1 MPFMGSDGPGGFE
14 ATSHRARDCQKTAR
28 ILAFFVLYLFLL
40 QRYSIFSIVFNRL
53 KMSMALSA
61 RRCNGKNEHHFL
73 QCGIYKC
80 IGTYPNHAYSVTF
93 AYRIGTKECFR
104 LVIKSSHYFAH
115 GNTAHGAHFLYKSA
129 FHGLNKIFV
138 LTGPQGM
145 GKSTIMQRLAE
156 SLQGKGLHV
165 QCFHSPLRPDE
176 LDGIILTEWKVGIVD
191 GRVCKGISDSGAGEI
206 VNIHFWEA
214 FDDSL
219 ILPGNFK
226 TIEDLRGKLERA
238 YSDAYETFATA
249 LRIHDEWEK
258 YYIDNMDFSKADQ
271 IAENLIQQLYTGH
284 ESDTPTDSRH
294 LFLGAATPRGAF
306 DFIQSLTDQLE
317 RRIFIK
323 GRAGSGKSTLLKK
336 LACAAEKKGIE
347 VQVFHCG
354 FDPNSLDMLIFPK
367 LRTAIFDSTA
377 PHEYFPD
384 RDGDEILDMYA
395 RTIAPG
401 TDEAYA
407 AEIAGIK
414 ARYSAKM
421 KEAISHLAEAE
432 AIDSQI
438 KDYYVAATD
447 FSIVENLHLQLQSE
461 LNELIGS

>member
-1 MPFMGSDGPGGFE
+1 M
-14 ATSHRARDCQKTAR
+14 
-28 ILAFFVLYLFLL
+28 V
-40 QRYSIFSIVFNRL
+40 V
-53 KMSMALSA
+53 
-61 RRCNGKNEHHFL
+61 
-73 QCGIYKC
+73 
-80 IGTYPNHAYSVTF
+80 
-93 AYRIGTKECFR
+93 
-104 LVIKSSHYFAH
+104 KSSHYFAH
-115 GNTAHGAHFLYKSA
+115 GNTAHGAHFLYTSA
-129 FHGLNKIFV
+129 FDGLNKIFV
-138 LTGPQGM
+138 LTGPQGT
-145 GKSTIMQRLAE
+145 GKSTVIQSLAD
-156 SLQGKGLHV
+156 SLLDKGLHV

-176 LDGIILTEWKVGIVD
+176 LDGIILTELKVGIVD
-191 GRVCKGISDSGAGEI
+191 ERVCKGISDSGAGEI
-206 VNIHFWEA
+206 VFIHFEEA

-219 ILPGNFK
+219 ILPEHFI

-238 YSDAYETFATA
+238 YSKAYETFAAA

-258 YYIDNMDFSKADQ
+258 YYIDNMDFAKADQ
-271 IAENLIQQLYTGH
+271 IAQELIQELYAGH
-284 ESDTPTDSRH
+284 ESDTSTAPRH
-294 LFLGAATPRGAF
+294 LFFGAATPRGAL
-306 DFIQSLTDQLE
+306 DFIQSLTAQLE

-336 LACAAEKKGIE
+336 LASTAEQKGIE

-354 FDPNSLDMLIFPK
+354 FDPNSLDMLIFPE

-421 KEAISHLAEAE
+421 KEATSHLAEVE

-438 KDYYVAATD
+438 KAYYVAATD
-447 FSIVENLHLQLQSE
+447 FSIVEKLHLHLQSE
-461 LNELIGS
+461 LNELIGSIQLSE